1 MAVSCHDCFSL
12 LPINIV
18 AIVKLGQTCVG
29 QDFRTMKTERVVVLV
44 TVRASPRC
52 GTRLE
57 LALAL
62 ACVTRL
68 VQHHS
73 RFTFRGCSI
82 SER

>member
-18 AIVKLGQTCVG
+18 TIVKLGQTCIG
-29 QDFRTMKTERVVVLV
+29 QDLRTMVVLI